1 MFICWNYKLQDI
13 MDAVNNCLVKYMG
26 KNDYF
31 DDSMTLTNSVN
42 DVSKLSR
49 KFIKISEYF
58 NNLAKSKK

>member
-1 MFICWNYKLQDI
+1 